1 MHGILSTLIFYTYN
15 FFYRKRSHLE
25 VENLEVKISLEEL
38 ALTKLKCGDVAVILE
53 SYFTLINKIQV

>member
-1 MHGILSTLIFYTYN
+1 MEYFLHLYSILIKNIY
-15 FFYRKRSHLE
+15 FFKRSHLE